1 MKYSLA
7 QIISDTRIW
16 TGHNREDRQ
25 LIAIDDPYTLSLDEL
40 IRSKV
45 EIAARDVLLEAPAAL
60 LMPGHPIHSR
70 LIWEDCPGRGM
81 AMLPLPDNFLRLLSV
96 RLSDWRR
103 PARIISDD
111 DPACRWQSSPF
122 AGVRGNPARPVA
134 VITATPAG
142 RVAALYS
149 SMAGP
154 AVRIL
159 QAQYVPCPR
168 ITDGFIRLPEALY
181 PEVVARIAHLTLQSY
196 QSDPICSPHC
206 D

>member
-1 MKYSLA
+1 MKYSLS

-25 LIAIDDPYTLSLDEL
+25 LIAIGDPYTLSLDEL

-45 EIAARDVLLEAPAAL
+45 EIAARNVLLEAPASL
-60 LMPGHPIHSR
+60 LMPGYPIHTQ
-70 LIWEDCPGRGM
+70 LIWQDSQGRGM
-81 AMLPLPDNFLRLLSV
+81 AMLPLPEDFLRLLSV

-111 DPACRWQSSPF
+111 HPASRWQSSPF

-149 SMAGP
+149 SKAGP
-154 AVRIL
+154 SVRIL
-159 QAQYVPCPR
+159 QAQYVPTPR
-168 ITDGFIRLPEALY
+168 ITDGFIRLPETLY
-181 PEVVARIAHLTLQSY
+181 PEVVARIAHLTMQSY
-196 QSDPICSPHC
+196 QSDPICGQHC